1 MSLMSDSSTSS
12 HFFNFLDKNDV
23 SDEWEDFKVSLN
35 NKCGSWM
42 TRLVRTGYTT
52 LLTDRTTLWKRRS
65 VGNGR
70 QVNAT
75 KARNV
80 ASDILQRY
88 EVLMSQRKS
97 VTCNL
102 NWKEVRDEV
111 ERNREVSSR
120 TNEVSALENLDPDQI
135 NNLAEILEDLGKKR
149 REERLSIEEWGE
161 STDDEMDE
169 EIETNFAIPRY
180 RNVMDTAKAIE
191 QFVVL
196 ESNLV
201 TCGAGLEIRRILPG
215 FDLCQ
220 VILQLPADYSRKKIE
235 DFLLMRRLRK
245 CDFHILRVE
254 RGRGMQKATI
264 VMDVRLG
271 KAMITKSSGGFE
283 VCPGGILATGKMQE
297 NKPVLTLI
305 WDVDAVNEKDSARAL
320 AVLYDALG
328 DSQGVLMETCYIL
341 TPDTGSS
348 ADKVTLAVEFN
359 SWPDAF
365 KAAREI
371 KEKGSKIPSLTC
383 TLPIPYQYSIQIS
396 LAQYLAQSKQ
406 WLALTNTKDKDKAG
420 IDITPGKRVVTIQ
433 IQGNDRIS
441 LGAARVRIE
450 KLAGGEVLEGKYWH
464 YSFASS
470 ADSQIFLQQVM
481 DQTKVHLRSDPDI
494 QALWVYG
501 EPDNVDQARKIV
513 RDEAHRRGQI
523 MTRTSLSDASTEFF
537 VRNGFG
543 KLQELVGEDNVDLK
557 MTSKWS
563 AITMRG
569 GEEATHHLQRL
580 LAESLIDNA
589 LIKLRFRAEA
599 ATCPICLS
607 EVAFPER
614 LGCGHAYCSGC
625 LIHFFTA
632 AEESKSFPIVCM
644 GNEAKCKVPISLPF
658 IRRFLPHQSFKRLI
672 EASFASY
679 LERNP
684 TEFRYCKTPDCRQTY
699 RRQTSRPVVLNCP
712 SCLAKTCSS
721 CGEDH
726 EKLTCEEYRRQRD
739 PEEQERLN
747 SQLASKNGYKRCPR
761 CAIWVEKIGG
771 CNHMSCKCGA
781 HICWTCLG
789 IFDTSTIYNHM
800 RAAHGH

>member
-1 MSLMSDSSTSS
+1 MAK
-12 HFFNFLDKNDV
+12 FL
-23 SDEWEDFKVSLN
+23 EE
-35 NKCGSWM
+35 
-42 TRLVRTGYTT
+42 
-52 LLTDRTTLWKRRS
+52 
-65 VGNGR
+65 
-70 QVNAT
+70 
-75 KARNV
+75 
-80 ASDILQRY
+80 
-88 EVLMSQRKS
+88 
-97 VTCNL
+97 
-102 NWKEVRDEV
+102 
-111 ERNREVSSR
+111 
-120 TNEVSALENLDPDQI
+120 
-135 NNLAEILEDLGKKR
+135 LGKKR

-161 STDDEMDE
+161 LADDEMD
-169 EIETNFAIPRY
+169 ETNFAIPR
-180 RNVMDTAKAIE
+180 NPKSIE

-215 FDLCQ
+215 YDLCR
-220 VILQLPADYSRKKIE
+220 VILQLPAHYSRRRIE
-235 DFLLMRRLRK
+235 DFLLRRRLK
-245 CDFHILRVE
+245 KSDFHILRVE
-254 RGRGMQKATI
+254 KGRGKQKATI
-264 VMDVRLG
+264 VMDVLLG
-271 KAMITKSSGGFE
+271 KAMTSSKSSGDFD
-283 VCPGGILATGKMQE
+283 VFPGGILATGKMQE
-297 NKPVLTLI
+297 NQPVLTLT
-305 WDVDAVNEKDSARAL
+305 WDVDIVNGKGNDSAQAL
-320 AVLYDALG
+320 AMLYDALG

-348 ADKVTLAVEFN
+348 ADKVTLAVDFD
-359 SWPDAF
+359 SWANALR
-365 KAAREI
+365 AARKME
-371 KEKGSKIPSLTC
+371 ENRSKIPSLAC
-383 TLPIPYQYSIQIS
+383 TLPTPYQYSIQIS
-396 LAQYLAQSKQ
+396 SAQYLAQNRQ
-406 WLALTNTKDKDKAG
+406 WLALLSTKDKDKAG
-420 IDITPGKRVVTIQ
+420 IDIIPGMGAVTIQ
-433 IQGNDRIS
+433 IQGNDRTSI
-441 LGAARVRIE
+441 GASRVRVE
-450 KLAGGEVLEGKYWH
+450 KLAGGEVLEGSYWH
-464 YSFASS
+464 HSFASS
-470 ADSQIFLQQVM
+470 ADSQFFFQQVM
-481 DQTKVHLRSDPDI
+481 DKTKVHLRSDPDI

-501 EPDNVDQARKIV
+501 EPDNVDQARKVV

-523 MTRTSLSDASTEFF
+523 MTRTSLSDTSTEFF

-557 MTSKWS
+557 ITSKWS

-580 LAESLIDNA
+580 LAESLIGNA
-589 LIKLRFRAEA
+589 LKPRFRAEA

-625 LIHFFTA
+625 LIHFLTA

-658 IRRFLPHQSFKRLI
+658 IRWFLPHQSFKRLI

-726 EKLTCEEYRRQRD
+726 EKLTCEEYRSHKD

-761 CAIWVEKIGG
+761 CAIWVEKTGG

-789 IFDTSTIYNHM
+789 IFDSSTIYNHM
-800 RAAHGH
+800 SAAHGH